1 VLESPPVRRLKT
13 TKAAIKTPGDQV
25 NAMHIKTVGN
35 TIVAAGVL
43 ILIASALADS
53 MGFGGSP
60 DFGPGQ
66 ITGLIFGHVIADIGL
81 NVRSQAD

>member
-1 VLESPPVRRLKT
+1 MN
-13 TKAAIKTPGDQV
+13 TPGDQV

-66 ITGLIFGHVIADIGL
+66 ITGLIFGPVIAVIGL